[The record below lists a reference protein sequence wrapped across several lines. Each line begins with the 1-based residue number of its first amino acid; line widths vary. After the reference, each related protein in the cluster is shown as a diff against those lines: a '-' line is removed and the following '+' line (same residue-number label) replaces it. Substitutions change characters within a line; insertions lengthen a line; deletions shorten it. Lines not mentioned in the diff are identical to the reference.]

1 MQDNEKKPALRFKGF
16 TDPWEQRK
24 LGEIAVFSKGV
35 GYSKNDLCEEG
46 TPIILYG
53 RLYTK
58 YETCIFDVD
67 TFVKEKAGGVYSKGG
82 EVIVPASGET
92 AEDISIASVVVK
104 PGILLGGD
112 LNIVSPTAE
121 YDSAFLALTISS
133 GATHKYLSSLAQG
146 KSVVH
151 LHNADIQ
158 SVSAKFPTK
167 REQEK
172 IHLLFGKIDTLIT
185 LHQRKHEK
193 LVNIKKSMLD
203 KMFPQNGVSVPEIRF
218 KGFTDPWEQR
228 KLEEY
233 LEVSGQKNFEG
244 IYTKEDVLSVSGD
257 FGIVNQIEFQ
267 GRSFAGASVA
277 NYGVVE
283 TGDIVYTKSPLKSNP
298 YGIIKANK
306 GKNGIVST
314 LYAVYKPKQSA
325 NPEFVQI
332 YFEQDAR
339 MNNYMHPLVNKGA
352 KNDMKVSAE
361 NALKGQIVF
370 PDIKEQRTI
379 SEFFHNLDTLITL
392 HQRKYEKLVNIKKS
406 MLDKMFPKNGAS
418 VPEIRFKGFTDPWEQ
433 RKLAELTK
441 TITTGKSVNSDEGE
455 VSDGDIGVLKTSC
468 VSYDRFNPS
477 ESKPVV
483 KSEQQLVKCA
493 VEKDSVIVSRMN
505 TPERVGACGYVST
518 DFPNLFLPDRLWKL
532 KFQDTVDTYFVYMML
547 VSSAYKEKITSM
559 ASGTSGSMYNIPKET
574 FLNLQLVIPA
584 KIDEQKQLGRILKKI
599 DSLITLHQRKL
610 EKLQNIKKSCLE
622 KMFV

>member
-1 MQDNEKKPALRFKGF
+1 MQDNEKKPALRFK
-16 TDPWEQRK
+16 
-24 LGEIAVFSKGV
+24 S
-35 GYSKNDLCEEG
+35 
-46 TPIILYG
+46 
-53 RLYTK
+53 
-58 YETCIFDVD
+58 
-67 TFVKEKAGGVYSKGG
+67 
-82 EVIVPASGET
+82 
-92 AEDISIASVVVK
+92 
-104 PGILLGGD
+104 
-112 LNIVSPTAE
+112 
-121 YDSAFLALTISS
+121 
-133 GATHKYLSSLAQG
+133 
-146 KSVVH
+146 
-151 LHNADIQ
+151 
-158 SVSAKFPTK
+158 
-167 REQEK
+167 
-172 IHLLFGKIDTLIT
+172 
-185 LHQRKHEK
+185 
-193 LVNIKKSMLD
+193 
-203 KMFPQNGVSVPEIRF
+203 
-218 KGFTDPWEQR
+218 FTDPWEQR

-379 SEFFHNLDTLITL
+379 SEFFRNLDTLITL

-406 MLDKMFPKNGAS
+406 MLDKMFPQNGAS

-433 RKLAELTK
+433 RKLGELSCSFEYGLNAAAK
-441 TITTGKSVNSDEGE
+441 EYDGQNKYLRITDIDDTSRQFVTTDITSPDINLTDADSYKL
-455 VSDGDIGVLKTSC
+455 SDGDVLFARTGASVGKTYLYKKFDGL
-468 VSYDRFNPS
+468 VYFAGFLIRAKIK
-477 ESKPVV
+477 ESVNAGFIF
-483 KSEQQLVKCA
+483 Q
-493 VEKDSVIVSRMN
+493 N
-505 TPERVGACGYVST
+505 TLTRGYK
-518 DFPNLFLPDRLWKL
+518 R
-532 KFQDTVDTYFVYMML
+532 YI
-547 VSSAYKEKITSM
+547 AITSQR
-559 ASGTSGSMYNIPKET
+559 SGQPGVNAQEYAEY
-574 FLNLQLVIPA
+574 QLMLPELFEQDKIA
-584 KIDEQKQLGRILKKI
+584 KLLEALDT
-599 DSLITLHQRKL
+599 LITLHQRKL

>member
-67 TFVKEKAGGVYSKGG
+67 TFVKEKAGSVHSKGG

-121 YDSAFLALTISS
+121 YNSAFLALTISS

-185 LHQRKHEK
+185 LHQRKYEK

-203 KMFPQNGVSVPEIRF
+203 KMFPQ
-218 KGFTDPWEQR
+218 
-228 KLEEY
+228 
-233 LEVSGQKNFEG
+233 
-244 IYTKEDVLSVSGD
+244 
-257 FGIVNQIEFQ
+257 
-267 GRSFAGASVA
+267 
-277 NYGVVE
+277 
-283 TGDIVYTKSPLKSNP
+283 
-298 YGIIKANK
+298 
-306 GKNGIVST
+306 
-314 LYAVYKPKQSA
+314 
-325 NPEFVQI
+325 
-332 YFEQDAR
+332 
-339 MNNYMHPLVNKGA
+339 
-352 KNDMKVSAE
+352 
-361 NALKGQIVF
+361 
-370 PDIKEQRTI
+370 
-379 SEFFHNLDTLITL
+379 
-392 HQRKYEKLVNIKKS
+392 
-406 MLDKMFPKNGAS
+406 NGAS

-433 RKLAELTK
+433 RKLGDAFERVVRKNTNNESRLPLTISAQDGLVDQ
-441 TITTGKSVNSDEGE
+441 ITYFNNRVASRDVSNYYLVYNGEFAYNKST
-455 VSDGDIGVLKTSC
+455 SDGYPFGAVKRLDWYEKGVLSTLYIVFALKH
-468 VSYDRFNPS
+468 P
-477 ESKPVV
+477 
-483 KSEQQLVKCA
+483 
-493 VEKDSVIVSRMN
+493 EKDDSDFMTVFYDTDRWHRGVAERAAEGARNHGLLNISADDFFDIDTTM
-505 TPERVGACGYVST
+505 PEDKVE
-518 DFPNLFLPDRLWKL
+518 
-532 KFQDTVDTYFVYMML
+532 Q
-547 VSSAYKEKITSM
+547 EKI
-559 ASGTSGSMYNIPKET
+559 
-574 FLNLQLVIPA
+574 
-584 KIDEQKQLGRILKKI
+584 GRLLKKL
-599 DSLITLHQRKL
+599 DTLITLHQREHIKPIL
-610 EKLQNIKKSCLE
+610 EVKRVKRNE
-622 KMFV
+622 

>member
-24 LGEIAVFSKGV
+24 VGDHLIPSKLPGHTGVDARKLTVKLWGKGV
-35 GYSKNDLCEEG
+35 VEKTDS
-46 TPIILYG
+46 YG
-53 RLYTK
+53 GSEHTQYYVRH
-58 YETCIFDVD
+58 
-67 TFVKEKAGGVYSKGG
+67 AGQFMYGKLDFLHAAFG
-82 EVIVPASGET
+82 IVPAELDNYESTLDSPAFDLSEINGKFLVSRVCK
-92 AEDISIASVVVK
+92 EDFYLKYGTIANGSRK
-104 PGILLGGD
+104 AKRIHEDTFMDMPILVPEL
-112 LNIVSPTAE
+112 E
-121 YDSAFLALTISS
+121 
-133 GATHKYLSSLAQG
+133 
-146 KSVVH
+146 
-151 LHNADIQ
+151 
-158 SVSAKFPTK
+158 
-167 REQEK
+167 EQERVAA
-172 IHLLFGKIDTLIT
+172 LLEALDTLIT
-185 LHQRKHEK
+185 LHQRKYEK

-203 KMFPQNGVSVPEIRF
+203 KMFPKNGASVPEIRF

-277 NYGVVE
+277 SYGVVE

-379 SEFFHNLDTLITL
+379 SEFFRNLDT
-392 HQRKYEKLVNIKKS
+392 
-406 MLDKMFPKNGAS
+406 
-418 VPEIRFKGFTDPWEQ
+418 
-433 RKLAELTK
+433 
-441 TITTGKSVNSDEGE
+441 
-455 VSDGDIGVLKTSC
+455 
-468 VSYDRFNPS
+468 
-477 ESKPVV
+477 
-483 KSEQQLVKCA
+483 
-493 VEKDSVIVSRMN
+493 
-505 TPERVGACGYVST
+505 
-518 DFPNLFLPDRLWKL
+518 
-532 KFQDTVDTYFVYMML
+532 
-547 VSSAYKEKITSM
+547 
-559 ASGTSGSMYNIPKET
+559 
-574 FLNLQLVIPA
+574 
-584 KIDEQKQLGRILKKI
+584 
-599 DSLITLHQRKL
+599 LITLHQRKL

>member
-24 LGEIAVFSKGV
+24 LAEIANFSKGV

-58 YETCIFDVD
+58 YETSIFDVD
-67 TFVKEKAGGVYSKGG
+67 TFVKEKAGSVYSKGG

-112 LNIVSPTAE
+112 LNIVSPTTE

-133 GATHKYLSSLAQG
+133 GAAHEYLSSLAQG

-151 LHNADIQ
+151 LHNTDIQ

-185 LHQRKHEK
+185 LHQRKYEK

-203 KMFPQNGVSVPEIRF
+203 KMFPQ
-218 KGFTDPWEQR
+218 
-228 KLEEY
+228 
-233 LEVSGQKNFEG
+233 
-244 IYTKEDVLSVSGD
+244 
-257 FGIVNQIEFQ
+257 
-267 GRSFAGASVA
+267 
-277 NYGVVE
+277 
-283 TGDIVYTKSPLKSNP
+283 
-298 YGIIKANK
+298 
-306 GKNGIVST
+306 
-314 LYAVYKPKQSA
+314 
-325 NPEFVQI
+325 
-332 YFEQDAR
+332 
-339 MNNYMHPLVNKGA
+339 
-352 KNDMKVSAE
+352 
-361 NALKGQIVF
+361 
-370 PDIKEQRTI
+370 
-379 SEFFHNLDTLITL
+379 
-392 HQRKYEKLVNIKKS
+392 
-406 MLDKMFPKNGAS
+406 NGAS

-574 FLNLQLVIPA
+574 FLNLQLLIPA
-584 KIDEQKQLGRILKKI
+584 KIDEQKQLGKILKKI
-599 DSLITLHQRKL
+599 DTLITLHQRKL

>member
-1 MQDNEKKPALRFKGF
+1 MQDNEKKPAL
-16 TDPWEQRK
+16 
-24 LGEIAVFSKGV
+24 
-35 GYSKNDLCEEG
+35 
-46 TPIILYG
+46 
-53 RLYTK
+53 
-58 YETCIFDVD
+58 
-67 TFVKEKAGGVYSKGG
+67 
-82 EVIVPASGET
+82 
-92 AEDISIASVVVK
+92 
-104 PGILLGGD
+104 
-112 LNIVSPTAE
+112 
-121 YDSAFLALTISS
+121 
-133 GATHKYLSSLAQG
+133 
-146 KSVVH
+146 
-151 LHNADIQ
+151 
-158 SVSAKFPTK
+158 
-167 REQEK
+167 
-172 IHLLFGKIDTLIT
+172 
-185 LHQRKHEK
+185 
-193 LVNIKKSMLD
+193 
-203 KMFPQNGVSVPEIRF
+203 RF

-433 RKLAELTK
+433 RKLKELYFQLTERNADLLPYQK
-441 TITTGKSVNSDEGE
+441 TLSVATMSFKTDGNGAADTSLANYKRLRTGDIAFEGHTSKEFRYGRFVLNDVGDGIMSPRFSALRPLHEMPINFWKYYIHYEPIMRKVLVNSTKAGTMMNELVINEFLQGSIL
-455 VSDGDIGVLKTSC
+455 V
-468 VSYDRFNPS
+468 PS
-477 ESKPVV
+477 MA
-483 KSEQQLVKCA
+483 EQQA
-493 VEKDSVIVSRMN
+493 IGR
-505 TPERVGACGYVST
+505 
-518 DFPNLFLPDRLWKL
+518 FF
-532 KFQDTVDTYFVYMML
+532 
-547 VSSAYKEKITSM
+547 
-559 ASGTSGSMYNIPKET
+559 
-574 FLNLQLVIPA
+574 
-584 KIDEQKQLGRILKKI
+584 KQL
-599 DSLITLHQRKL
+599 DTLITLHQRKL

>member
-24 LGEIAVFSKGV
+24 L
-35 GYSKNDLCEEG
+35 
-46 TPIILYG
+46 
-53 RLYTK
+53 
-58 YETCIFDVD
+58 
-67 TFVKEKAGGVYSKGG
+67 
-82 EVIVPASGET
+82 
-92 AEDISIASVVVK
+92 
-104 PGILLGGD
+104 
-112 LNIVSPTAE
+112 
-121 YDSAFLALTISS
+121 
-133 GATHKYLSSLAQG
+133 
-146 KSVVH
+146 
-151 LHNADIQ
+151 
-158 SVSAKFPTK
+158 
-167 REQEK
+167 
-172 IHLLFGKIDTLIT
+172 
-185 LHQRKHEK
+185 
-193 LVNIKKSMLD
+193 
-203 KMFPQNGVSVPEIRF
+203 
-218 KGFTDPWEQR
+218 
-228 KLEEY
+228 EEY
-233 LEVSGQKNFEG
+233 LKVSGQKNFEG

-379 SEFFHNLDTLITL
+379 SEFFRNLDTLITL

-406 MLDKMFPKNGAS
+406 MLNKMFPQNGAS
-418 VPEIRFKGFTDPWEQ
+418 VPEIRFKDFTDPWEQ
-433 RKLAELTK
+433 RKL
-441 TITTGKSVNSDEGE
+441 GE
-455 VSDGDIGVLKTSC
+455 I
-468 VSYDRFNPS
+468 
-477 ESKPVV
+477 
-483 KSEQQLVKCA
+483 A
-493 VEKDSVIVSRMN
+493 VEKLSNGVMNHPASNATGVRHINVINMYTPDKIHLEDLTFSSYDGDVIQKCNVEIGDIFLTRSSLKPEGIAEANVLLDDGRFIYDDHLIRLKINKNEYVPLFVKINLGVPFIKVQFISKSKTTAFTTIGQDDISECVGLFPEKEEQQKIAIFFHNLN
-505 TPERVGACGYVST
+505 T
-518 DFPNLFLPDRLWKL
+518 
-532 KFQDTVDTYFVYMML
+532 
-547 VSSAYKEKITSM
+547 
-559 ASGTSGSMYNIPKET
+559 
-574 FLNLQLVIPA
+574 
-584 KIDEQKQLGRILKKI
+584 
-599 DSLITLHQRKL
+599 LITLHQRKL

-622 KMFV
+622 KMFA

>member
-1 MQDNEKKPALRFKGF
+1 MIMQDNEKKPALRFKGF

-24 LGEIAVFSKGV
+24 ISELAEKTYGGGTPTTSNEAFWNGNIPWIQSSDIVDGKLIGVEPRKYITQTGLNSSATQLVPKNSIAIITRVGV
-35 GYSKNDLCEEG
+35 GKLAYMPFSYSTSQDFLSLSKLNTEPFFTVYACYKKLQSELNTVQG
-46 TPIILYG
+46 TSIKGI
-53 RLYTK
+53 TK
-58 YETCIFDVD
+58 DELLAKTISVP
-67 TFVKEKAGGVYSKGG
+67 VYSEQKQIG
-82 EVIVPASGET
+82 S
-92 AEDISIASVVVK
+92 
-104 PGILLGGD
+104 
-112 LNIVSPTAE
+112 
-121 YDSAFLALTISS
+121 FF
-133 GATHKYLSSLAQG
+133 AQ
-146 KSVVH
+146 
-151 LHNADIQ
+151 L
-158 SVSAKFPTK
+158 
-167 REQEK
+167 
-172 IHLLFGKIDTLIT
+172 DTLIT
-185 LHQRKHEK
+185 LHQRKYEK

-203 KMFPQNGVSVPEIRF
+203 KMFPQNGASVPEIRF

-379 SEFFHNLDTLITL
+379 SEFFRNLDT
-392 HQRKYEKLVNIKKS
+392 
-406 MLDKMFPKNGAS
+406 
-418 VPEIRFKGFTDPWEQ
+418 
-433 RKLAELTK
+433 
-441 TITTGKSVNSDEGE
+441 
-455 VSDGDIGVLKTSC
+455 
-468 VSYDRFNPS
+468 
-477 ESKPVV
+477 
-483 KSEQQLVKCA
+483 
-493 VEKDSVIVSRMN
+493 
-505 TPERVGACGYVST
+505 
-518 DFPNLFLPDRLWKL
+518 
-532 KFQDTVDTYFVYMML
+532 
-547 VSSAYKEKITSM
+547 
-559 ASGTSGSMYNIPKET
+559 
-574 FLNLQLVIPA
+574 
-584 KIDEQKQLGRILKKI
+584 
-599 DSLITLHQRKL
+599 LITLHQRKL

>member
-1 MQDNEKKPALRFKGF
+1 MQNHPADQEPRRVLGSFFAPKSQN
-16 TDPWEQRK
+16 TPTWEQRK

-185 LHQRKHEK
+185 LHQRK
-193 LVNIKKSMLD
+193 
-203 KMFPQNGVSVPEIRF
+203 
-218 KGFTDPWEQR
+218 
-228 KLEEY
+228 
-233 LEVSGQKNFEG
+233 
-244 IYTKEDVLSVSGD
+244 
-257 FGIVNQIEFQ
+257 
-267 GRSFAGASVA
+267 
-277 NYGVVE
+277 
-283 TGDIVYTKSPLKSNP
+283 
-298 YGIIKANK
+298 
-306 GKNGIVST
+306 
-314 LYAVYKPKQSA
+314 
-325 NPEFVQI
+325 
-332 YFEQDAR
+332 
-339 MNNYMHPLVNKGA
+339 
-352 KNDMKVSAE
+352 
-361 NALKGQIVF
+361 
-370 PDIKEQRTI
+370 
-379 SEFFHNLDTLITL
+379 
-392 HQRKYEKLVNIKKS
+392 YEKLVNIKKS

-433 RKLAELTK
+433 RKL
-441 TITTGKSVNSDEGE
+441 GE
-455 VSDGDIGVLKTSC
+455 I
-468 VSYDRFNPS
+468 
-477 ESKPVV
+477 
-483 KSEQQLVKCA
+483 A
-493 VEKDSVIVSRMN
+493 VEKLSNGVMNHPASNATGVRHINVINMYTPDKIHLEDLTFSSYDGDVIQKCNVEIGDIFLTRSSLKPEGIAEANVLLDDGRFIYDDHLIRLKINKNEYVPLFVKINLGVPFIKEQFISKSKTTAFTTIGQDDISECVGLFPEKEEQQKIAIFFHNLN
-505 TPERVGACGYVST
+505 T
-518 DFPNLFLPDRLWKL
+518 
-532 KFQDTVDTYFVYMML
+532 
-547 VSSAYKEKITSM
+547 
-559 ASGTSGSMYNIPKET
+559 
-574 FLNLQLVIPA
+574 
-584 KIDEQKQLGRILKKI
+584 
-599 DSLITLHQRKL
+599 LITLHQRKL

>member
-185 LHQRKHEK
+185 LHQRK
-193 LVNIKKSMLD
+193 
-203 KMFPQNGVSVPEIRF
+203 
-218 KGFTDPWEQR
+218 
-228 KLEEY
+228 
-233 LEVSGQKNFEG
+233 
-244 IYTKEDVLSVSGD
+244 
-257 FGIVNQIEFQ
+257 
-267 GRSFAGASVA
+267 
-277 NYGVVE
+277 
-283 TGDIVYTKSPLKSNP
+283 
-298 YGIIKANK
+298 
-306 GKNGIVST
+306 
-314 LYAVYKPKQSA
+314 
-325 NPEFVQI
+325 
-332 YFEQDAR
+332 
-339 MNNYMHPLVNKGA
+339 
-352 KNDMKVSAE
+352 
-361 NALKGQIVF
+361 
-370 PDIKEQRTI
+370 
-379 SEFFHNLDTLITL
+379 
-392 HQRKYEKLVNIKKS
+392 YEKLVNIKKS

-433 RKLAELTK
+433 RKLKELYFQLTERNTDLLPYQK
-441 TITTGKSVNSDEGE
+441 TLSVATMSFKTDGNGAADTSLANYKRLRTGDIAFEGHTSKEFRYGRFVLNDVGDGIMSPRFSALRPLHEMPINFWKYYIHYEPIMRKVLVNSTKAGTMMNELVINDFLQGSIL
-455 VSDGDIGVLKTSC
+455 V
-468 VSYDRFNPS
+468 PS
-477 ESKPVV
+477 MT
-483 KSEQQLVKCA
+483 EQQA
-493 VEKDSVIVSRMN
+493 IGR
-505 TPERVGACGYVST
+505 
-518 DFPNLFLPDRLWKL
+518 FF
-532 KFQDTVDTYFVYMML
+532 
-547 VSSAYKEKITSM
+547 
-559 ASGTSGSMYNIPKET
+559 
-574 FLNLQLVIPA
+574 
-584 KIDEQKQLGRILKKI
+584 KQL
-599 DSLITLHQRKL
+599 DTLITLHQRKL

>member
-1 MQDNEKKPALRFKGF
+1 MQDNEKKPAL
-16 TDPWEQRK
+16 
-24 LGEIAVFSKGV
+24 
-35 GYSKNDLCEEG
+35 
-46 TPIILYG
+46 
-53 RLYTK
+53 
-58 YETCIFDVD
+58 
-67 TFVKEKAGGVYSKGG
+67 
-82 EVIVPASGET
+82 
-92 AEDISIASVVVK
+92 
-104 PGILLGGD
+104 
-112 LNIVSPTAE
+112 
-121 YDSAFLALTISS
+121 
-133 GATHKYLSSLAQG
+133 
-146 KSVVH
+146 
-151 LHNADIQ
+151 
-158 SVSAKFPTK
+158 
-167 REQEK
+167 
-172 IHLLFGKIDTLIT
+172 
-185 LHQRKHEK
+185 
-193 LVNIKKSMLD
+193 
-203 KMFPQNGVSVPEIRF
+203 RF

-325 NPEFVQI
+325 NPEFVQN

-379 SEFFHNLDTLITL
+379 SEFFRNLDTLITL

-406 MLDKMFPKNGAS
+406 MLDKMFPQNGAS

-433 RKLAELTK
+433 RKLTNLCEKFTDGDWIEAKDQSDSGVRLVQTGNVGVTEYLDKPNNKKWISFETFEQLHCEEVYPGDILISRLPEPAGRACIMPNLGTK
-441 TITTGKSVNSDEGE
+441 MITAVDCTIVRPNAVTSTRFLLQYLSSQAYFDAVNTCLAGGTRQRISRGNLAQFNVPIPSSKIEQEKIGE
-455 VSDGDIGVLKTSC
+455 VL
-468 VSYDRFNPS
+468 
-477 ESKPVV
+477 
-483 KSEQQLVKCA
+483 
-493 VEKDSVIVSRMN
+493 EK
-505 TPERVGACGYVST
+505 
-518 DFPNLFLPDRLWKL
+518 L
-532 KFQDTVDTYFVYMML
+532 DT
-547 VSSAYKEKITSM
+547 
-559 ASGTSGSMYNIPKET
+559 
-574 FLNLQLVIPA
+574 
-584 KIDEQKQLGRILKKI
+584 
-599 DSLITLHQRKL
+599 LITLHQRKL